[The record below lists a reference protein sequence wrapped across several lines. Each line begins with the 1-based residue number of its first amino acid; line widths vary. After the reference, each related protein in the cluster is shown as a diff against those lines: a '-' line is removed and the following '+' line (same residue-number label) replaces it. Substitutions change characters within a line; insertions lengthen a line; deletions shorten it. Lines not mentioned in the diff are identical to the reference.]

1 MWWIVVDT
9 YYLTV
14 YKIRGEMISQL
25 IVNIE
30 ILNYSTDL
38 SLKSYFM
45 VRFMSI
51 MLLAFQK

>member
-1 MWWIVVDT
+1 MWWIVIDT